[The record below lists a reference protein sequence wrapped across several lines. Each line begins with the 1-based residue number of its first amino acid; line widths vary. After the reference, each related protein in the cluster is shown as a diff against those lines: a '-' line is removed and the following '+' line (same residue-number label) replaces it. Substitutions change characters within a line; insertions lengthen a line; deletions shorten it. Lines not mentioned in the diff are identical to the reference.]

1 VIDLATA
8 RACIAALAT
17 ARGVAVIEP
26 SESATYLDG
35 AATLLSLIPGVGPIV
50 AQLRAPLDDAQQRV
64 SVTAPLPWGTTILL
78 SRSAVVDGPSYLA
91 TGLHEL
97 VHVRQIET
105 VGRLQG
111 AADYLGSGE
120 LRAMREAEA
129 SGIGLWGRY
138 VVTGELPAVDDASIL
153 RSSLYHLDAT
163 NHDDPAAP
171 TCTPMAA
178 GVGHRTAHVV
188 QYAAMAIAPPPGVL
202 VRPISTK
209 SWFRDNAGRNGTD
222 PS

>member
-1 VIDLATA
+1 MIDLPIA
-8 RACIAALAT
+8 RACIAALAS
-17 ARGVAVIEP
+17 ARGVSVVEP
-26 SESATYLDG
+26 SEAATYLDG

-50 AQLRAPLDDAQQRV
+50 AQLRAPLDDAQERV

-78 SRSAVVDGPSYLA
+78 SRSAVADGPSYFS

-105 VGRLQG
+105 VGKLQS

-129 SGIGLWGRY
+129 SGLGLWGRY

-153 RSSLYHLDAT
+153 RSSLYHLDAA
-163 NHDDPAAP
+163 NHGFARAVVEGLVASASVGARPPHSVARDALAWLHANAP
-171 TCTPMAA
+171 E
-178 GVGHRTAHVV
+178 
-188 QYAAMAIAPPPGVL
+188 AIAVEAY
-202 VRPISTK
+202 R
-209 SWFRDNAGRNGTD
+209 
-222 PS
+222 